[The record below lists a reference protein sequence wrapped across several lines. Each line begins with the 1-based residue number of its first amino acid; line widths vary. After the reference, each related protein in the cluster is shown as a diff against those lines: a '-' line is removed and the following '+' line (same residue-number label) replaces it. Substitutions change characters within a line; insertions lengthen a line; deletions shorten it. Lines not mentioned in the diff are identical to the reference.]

1 MSWGPPGGLT
11 LKDLMR
17 THLVVASPRTSLG
30 EAHRLLVQTGVRYLP
45 VVEGERYLGLVGE
58 RQLRLPLA
66 PWAPGH
72 LRADPQAPVV
82 RFLQPFPQAHP
93 EEPLEEAAFRLE
105 AARLGALPVVEGET
119 LLGLV
124 TAYDLL
130 RGLLELLRPKAPA
143 TRLDLLVPDL
153 PRLGEVFRALEA
165 TGTPLVGLHLFREV
179 GGLGFRVLLHVGALD
194 VRPFLARLEAL
205 GLRPMRP

>member
-1 MSWGPPGGLT
+1 
-11 LKDLMR
+11 MR
-17 THLVVASPRTSLG
+17 THLVVVPPRTPLE

-72 LRADPQAPVV
+72 LRADPQAPVA
-82 RFLQPFPQAHP
+82 RFLQPFPQARP

-105 AARLGALPVVEGET
+105 AARVGALPVVEGEA

-143 TRLDLLVPDL
+143 TRLDLLVPDG
-153 PRLGEVFRALEA
+153 PGLGRVLRAVEES
-165 TGTPLVGLHLFREV
+165 GTPLVGLHLFREA

-194 VRPFLARLEAL
+194 VRPLLARLEAL
-205 GLRPMRP
+205 GLRPIRP